1 MLTIE
6 NLQVKYKEQTALC
19 ITKPIVIREN
29 DRIGV
34 IGSNGAGK
42 TTLVKSVLGLTRYEG
57 HIKTRLTPEQIAV
70 HMQQNNYVRTMTVK
84 NIMETVLDT
93 AIRTNG
99 KLQELIGFFSFESC
113 LYKRFQMLSGGEK
126 QRFTI
131 ILVLMQDAPLT
142 FFDEVT
148 SGLDFET
155 RQKLMDTLVDWYRG
169 KKTAL
174 CMVSHYYDEL
184 ERIAD
189 KLLILEKGFVVDF
202 GGTDELFLKYCGKSI
217 MTIENT
223 EFNRSLTA
231 NFKTIESP
239 RHLLSFS
246 CPDGTA
252 ETELASLF
260 IQNNVNY
267 RRSNRDIESIF
278 TVAVRRFYEKRRDSQ

>member
-1 MLTIE
+1 
-6 NLQVKYKEQTALC
+6 
-19 ITKPIVIREN
+19 
-29 DRIGV
+29 
-34 IGSNGAGK
+34 
-42 TTLVKSVLGLTRYEG
+42 
-57 HIKTRLTPEQIAV
+57 
-70 HMQQNNYVRTMTVK
+70 MTVK

-184 ERIAD
+184 ERIAE

-217 MTIENT
+217 MTIDNT
-223 EFNRSLTA
+223 EFNHSLTA

-278 TVAVRRFYEKRRDSQ
+278 TVAVRRFYEKRRDLQ

>member
-1 MLTIE
+1 M
-6 NLQVKYKEQTALC
+6 C
-19 ITKPIVIREN
+19 IR
-29 DRIGV
+29 D
-34 IGSNGAGK
+34 S
-42 TTLVKSVLGLTRYEG
+42 VKSVLGLTRYEG

-174 CMVSHYYDEL
+174 FMVSHYYDEL

-202 GGTDELFLKYCGKSI
+202 GGTDELRC
-217 MTIENT
+217 
-223 EFNRSLTA
+223 
-231 NFKTIESP
+231 
-239 RHLLSFS
+239 
-246 CPDGTA
+246 
-252 ETELASLF
+252 
-260 IQNNVNY
+260 V
-267 RRSNRDIESIF
+267 
-278 TVAVRRFYEKRRDSQ
+278 